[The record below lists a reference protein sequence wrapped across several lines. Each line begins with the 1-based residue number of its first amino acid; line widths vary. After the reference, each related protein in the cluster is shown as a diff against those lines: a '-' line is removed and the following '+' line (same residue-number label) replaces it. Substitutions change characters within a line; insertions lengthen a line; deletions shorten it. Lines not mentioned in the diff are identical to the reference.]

1 MLTYRASGVVNFAHA
16 ALGMFCAYAY
26 YELRATGDLAL
37 PVLGL
42 PARVHVVDRPTV
54 FTALTAVLLMA
65 AAAGVVLHA
74 LVFRPLRSAPPLARV
89 VASLGIF
96 LYLQDLARLR
106 FPKAGAASFEV
117 TSFLPRGSQDVLGV
131 VVPNNWFVLAGIA
144 IAVGLVLGAVF
155 QWTRFGLAT
164 RAAAESEKGALL
176 LGLAPDRLAAANWAL
191 ASVLSAL
198 SVVLITGITK
208 QLDPITT
215 SLLVIPALAAA
226 LLGGLSSFTLAMLAG
241 FAIGMAQSATL
252 TFVTRADWIP
262 GWLPRGGVERSLPF
276 LVILAAIVWRGR
288 TIPARDAL
296 VEQRLP
302 ESPSP
307 RHPLLA
313 TFVLGGV
320 AVLALWTLPS
330 QWRLAIVVST
340 VAATIALSSVVLTG
354 YVGQISLAQYAF
366 AGVAAF
372 TTAKLA
378 DDVAIPF
385 PWSPLL
391 AIAITVAIGVLVGIP
406 AVRVRGMT
414 LAIATAGA
422 AVAIQE
428 LFFNS
433 SAIGGIAGLEVPRP
447 ELLGVDL
454 GFSAIGDDNFRP
466 AFGTFAVVALGAACI
481 AVANLRRSP
490 TGLRWLAVRANER
503 AAAAAGVN
511 VTAAKLTAFAISS
524 ALAALGG
531 VLLAYQLPTLSPD
544 AFLVVGA
551 LALLALTY
559 LGGIASISGAI
570 LAGLL
575 AAGGVITKLGG
586 GTSGAN
592 PEYQFVVSGLALVVV
607 AIAWPDGVSGAFR
620 NLAARFRR

>member
-1 MLTYRASGVVNFAHA
+1 VLTYRASGVVNFAHA

-26 YELRATGDLAL
+26 YELRATGELAL
-37 PVLGL
+37 PLLGL
-42 PARVHVVDRPTV
+42 PARVPVVERPTV
-54 FTALTAVLLMA
+54 FTALVAVLVMA
-65 AAAGVVLHA
+65 ALMGLLQHA

-106 FPKAGAASFEV
+106 FRKAGAASFEI
-117 TSFLPRGSQDVLGV
+117 TSFLPRGSRELFGV
-131 VVPNNWFVLAGIA
+131 VVPNNRFALAAIAVTIA
-144 IAVGLVLGAVF
+144 IAAGALY

-198 SVVLITGITK
+198 SVILITGITK
-208 QLDPITT
+208 QLDPIAT

-226 LLGGLSSFTLAMLAG
+226 LLGGLSSFTLATAAG
-241 FAIGMAQSATL
+241 FAIGMAQSGVL
-252 TFVTRADWIP
+252 TYVTRADWIP
-262 GWLPRGGVERSLPF
+262 GWLPRGGIERSLPF
-276 LVILAAIVWRGR
+276 LVIIAAIVWRGR

-296 VEQRLP
+296 VDQRLP
-302 ESPSP
+302 ESPHP
-307 RHPLLA
+307 RHPLIAA
-313 TFVLGGV
+313 TVLGGV
-320 AVLALWTLPS
+320 AVAGLWTLSS
-330 QWRLAIVVST
+330 QWRLAIVVS
-340 VAATIALSSVVLTG
+340 VIAATIALSSVVLTG

-378 DDVAIPF
+378 ADAGIPF

-391 AIAITVAIGVLVGIP
+391 AIAVTVAVGVAVGVP

-433 SAIGGIAGLEVPRP
+433 SAVGGIAGLEVPP
-447 ELLGVDL
+447 PALFGIDL
-454 GFSAIGDDNFRP
+454 GFAAVGADNFRP
-466 AFGTFAVVALGAACI
+466 AFGTFAVVVLALACV
-481 AVANLRRSP
+481 AVANLRRGP

-511 VTAAKLTAFAISS
+511 VTAAKLSAFAISS
-524 ALAALGG
+524 GLAALGG

-570 LAGLL
+570 VAGLL
-575 AAGGVITKLGG
+575 AAGGVVTKLGG
-586 GTSGAN
+586 GTSGSS
-592 PEYQFVVSGLALVVV
+592 PEYQFALSGLALVVV
-607 AIAWPDGVSGAFR
+607 AIVWPDGVAGAVR
-620 NLAARFRR
+620 RLAARFRR